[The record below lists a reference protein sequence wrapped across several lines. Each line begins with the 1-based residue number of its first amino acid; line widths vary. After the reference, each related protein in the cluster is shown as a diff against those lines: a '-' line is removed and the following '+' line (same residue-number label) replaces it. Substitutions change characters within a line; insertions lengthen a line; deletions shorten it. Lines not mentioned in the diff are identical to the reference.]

1 MVFDQKLQ
9 HGDQPLIEVP
19 VVGYRLD
26 LPIVAFECGG
36 ALNPPHSDRP
46 SDRPHRRM
54 TRLTRVR
61 APPSPRK
68 SRVRH
73 LDLERQRPL
82 GRHARI
88 SSRRIASETDRPIST
103 RTLAAFSLTCPSMRA
118 RTTVSEAI
126 EPLRDVRDYNV
137 ATHHHSVY
145 WTTFSRGLG
154 WRGSLRSLQGPEA
167 VGRRC
172 PV

>member
-1 MVFDQKLQ
+1 VVFDQKLQ

-19 VVGYRLD
+19 LVGYRLD

-54 TRLTRVR
+54 TRLTRVLSTI
-61 APPSPRK
+61 AAQVSAFGTLISK
-68 SRVRH
+68 GSV
-73 LDLERQRPL
+73 LS
-82 GRHARI
+82 AATRI
-88 SSRRIASETDRPIST
+88 SSRRIASETDSLISA

-126 EPLRDVRDYNV
+126 EPLRDVSDYNV

-145 WTTFSRGLG
+145 PDDLFAGPWL
-154 WRGSLRSLQGPEA
+154 RGSLCSLKGPEA